1 MLPFPPLISRESVLS
16 EDDLPF
22 TSAYQDAVVYDEATS
37 QDPLYEG
44 PIIVHANGWI
54 ELEGN
59 RLLSPS
65 AIHHIDVFDDRL
77 GGDRGNAESER
88 RPGDGGGTGDERTGR
103 YSPR

>member
-1 MLPFPPLISRESVLS
+1 MLS

-22 TSAYQDAVVYDEATS
+22 TSAYQEAVVYDEATS

-65 AIHHIDVFDDRL
+65 AIHHIDVFDDDRL
-77 GGDRGNAESER
+77 GGDADDAGTGR
-88 RPGDGGGTGDERTGR
+88 RPDDGHGPGGERTGR